1 LWFFI
6 AGTHSGCG
14 SDGLTK
20 DFAGF
25 SCEVIG
31 KIKADKY
38 NLIFITHAEK
48 ERSSGSGVASG
59 RIIRNYNAE
68 IKFFIKLYV
77 LGAFI
82 LKIMYSC

>member
-48 ERSSGSGVASG
+48 ERSSGSGVCIARAAPVPSPNLIPRSNIG
-59 RIIRNYNAE
+59 ESPRWSSII
-68 IKFFIKLYV
+68 
-77 LGAFI
+77 
-82 LKIMYSC
+82 